1 MTLWLLFAG
10 LLVLASVFLIYPF
23 VKRGDSA
30 EGEVLQA
37 NIQIFRDQQ
46 HQLDAQLEKK
56 QINQTQYQQLLA
68 EAKQLLLNNTSEEAT
83 PAPIPS
89 EQNQAKRLLPIL
101 ILLVPFFCFAVYD
114 SIGASADQRIIQLI
128 QQASE
133 SSDKVQAAELQT
145 ELYTAIEKR
154 SQQRPDNIY
163 YWILLAKRAI
173 QQNDLAGAKYN
184 YSQAIKLSPDDGYLL
199 GQYAEILFMLAN
211 SQFTDEVLQA
221 LDKAFAI
228 DSSNPTV
235 LGLKGIQSFESQQ
248 WQLAITYWQEAQRQ
262 MDQNSATANALKAGI
277 TRAQKRLGIQPD
289 QSLVSPQV
297 EIAVSIDQS
306 IAFNPEQSVFVAL
319 VASSGT
325 PMPLAAR
332 KLRAGD
338 LPITITLSNA
348 DAVMAGYNLS
358 STSEV
363 KAVARL
369 SQSGSATPEVGDWEY
384 SINKV
389 NLASL
394 KQPLS
399 LKISRQIRS
408 KSAQK

>member
-23 VKRGDSA
+23 VKERDSA

-46 HQLDAQLEKK
+46 HQLDAQLEQK

-68 EAKQLLLNNTSEEAT
+68 EAKQLLLNNTSEET
-83 PAPIPS
+83 IPAPIPS

-101 ILLVPFFCFAVYD
+101 ILLVPCFCFAVYHA
-114 SIGASADQRIIQLI
+114 IGASADQRIIQLI

-184 YSQAIKLSPDDGYLL
+184 YAQAIKLSQDDGYLL

-235 LGLKGIQSFESQQ
+235 
-248 WQLAITYWQEAQRQ
+248 W
-262 MDQNSATANALKAGI
+262 
-277 TRAQKRLGIQPD
+277 
-289 QSLVSPQV
+289 V
-297 EIAVSIDQS
+297 
-306 IAFNPEQSVFVAL
+306 
-319 VASSGT
+319 
-325 PMPLAAR
+325 
-332 KLRAGD
+332 
-338 LPITITLSNA
+338 
-348 DAVMAGYNLS
+348 
-358 STSEV
+358 
-363 KAVARL
+363 
-369 SQSGSATPEVGDWEY
+369 
-384 SINKV
+384 
-389 NLASL
+389 
-394 KQPLS
+394 
-399 LKISRQIRS
+399 
-408 KSAQK
+408 

>member
-1 MTLWLLFAG
+1 MMLWLLIAG
-10 LLVLASVFLIYPF
+10 LLVLASIFLIYPF
-23 VKRGDSA
+23 VKAEHSA

-46 HQLDAQLEKK
+46 YQLDAQLEQK
-56 QINQTQYQQLLA
+56 QISQAQYQQLLA
-68 EAKQLLLNNTSEEAT
+68 EAKQLLLSNTGEQTTEQATSSERR
-83 PAPIPS
+83 
-89 EQNQAKRLLPIL
+89 QAKGLLPVL
-101 ILLVPFFCFAVYD
+101 IILVPCFCFAVYH

-133 SSDKVQAAELQT
+133 SSDKLQVVELQT
-145 ELYTAIEKR
+145 KLYKAIEKR
-154 SQQRPDNIY
+154 AQQRPDNIY

-211 SQFTDEVLQA
+211 SQFTDEVLLA

-235 LGLKGIQSFESQQ
+235 LGLKGIQSFENQQ

-262 MDQNSATANALKAGI
+262 MDQTSATANALKAGI
-277 TRAQKRLGIQPD
+277 ARAQKRLGIQPD
-289 QSLVSPQV
+289 QAVVSPQV

-319 VASSGT
+319 VATSGA

-358 STSEV
+358 SASKV

-369 SQSGSATPEVGDWEY
+369 SQSGSATPEVGDWEDSVNPINLSTDNR
-384 SINKV
+384 SI
-389 NLASL
+389 SL
-394 KQPLS
+394 Q
-399 LKISRQIRS
+399 ISRQIVID
-408 KSAQK
+408 

>member
-1 MTLWLLFAG
+1 MMLWVLIAG
-10 LLVLASVFLIYPF
+10 LLVFASIFLIYPF
-23 VKRGDSA
+23 VKADHSA

-46 HQLDAQLEKK
+46 YQLDAQLEQK
-56 QINQTQYQQLLA
+56 QISQAQYQQLLA
-68 EAKQLLLNNTSEEAT
+68 EAKQLLLSNTGEQTTEKPVSSERR
-83 PAPIPS
+83 
-89 EQNQAKRLLPIL
+89 QAKGLLPVL
-101 ILLVPFFCFAVYD
+101 IILVPCFCFAVYS
-114 SIGASADQRIIQLI
+114 SIGASADQRILQLI
-128 QQASE
+128 QQASV
-133 SSDKVQAAELQT
+133 SSDITKAAELQT
-145 ELYTAIEKR
+145 ELYTAVEKR
-154 SQQRPDNIY
+154 AQQRPENIY

-184 YSQAIKLSPDDGYLL
+184 YAQAIKLSPDDGYLL

-211 SQFTDEVLQA
+211 SQFTDEVLIA

-277 TRAQKRLGIQPD
+277 ARAQKRLGIQPD
-289 QSLVSPQV
+289 QAVVSPQV

-319 VASSGT
+319 VATSGA

-348 DAVMAGYNLS
+348 DAVMASYNLS
-358 STSEV
+358 SASEV

-369 SQSGSATPEVGDWEY
+369 SQSGSATPQTGDWEDSVNPINLSAENISV
-384 SINKV
+384 SI
-389 NLASL
+389 
-394 KQPLS
+394 Q
-399 LKISRQIRS
+399 ISRQIVID
-408 KSAQK
+408 

>member
-1 MTLWLLFAG
+1 MMLWLLIAG
-10 LLVLASVFLIYPF
+10 LLVLASIFLIIPF
-23 VKRGDSA
+23 VKAEHSA

-37 NIQIFRDQQ
+37 NVQIFRDQQ
-46 HQLDAQLEKK
+46 HQLDAQLEQK
-56 QINQTQYQQLLA
+56 QISQAQYQQLLA
-68 EAKQLLLNNTSEEAT
+68 EAKQLLLSNTGEQTTEQATSSERR
-83 PAPIPS
+83 
-89 EQNQAKRLLPIL
+89 QAKGLLPVL
-101 ILLVPFFCFAVYD
+101 IIMVPCFCFAVYH

-133 SSDKVQAAELQT
+133 SSDKLQVVELQT
-145 ELYTAIEKR
+145 KLYKAIEKR
-154 SQQRPDNIY
+154 AQQRPDNIY

-211 SQFTDEVLQA
+211 SQFTDEVLLA

-235 LGLKGIQSFESQQ
+235 LGLKGIQSFENQQ

-262 MDQNSATANALKAGI
+262 MDQTSATANALKAGI
-277 TRAQKRLGIQPD
+277 ARAQKRLGIQPD
-289 QSLVSPQV
+289 QAVVSPQV
-297 EIAVSIDQS
+297 EIAISIDQS

-319 VASSGT
+319 VATSGA

-358 STSEV
+358 SASEV

-369 SQSGSATPEVGDWEY
+369 SQSGSATPQAGDWEDSVNPINLGANNR
-384 SINKV
+384 SI
-389 NLASL
+389 SL
-394 KQPLS
+394 Q
-399 LKISRQIRS
+399 ISRQIVTD
-408 KSAQK
+408 

>member
-1 MTLWLLFAG
+1 MMLWLLIAG
-10 LLVLASVFLIYPF
+10 LLVLASIFLIIPF
-23 VKRGDSA
+23 VKAEHSA

-37 NIQIFRDQQ
+37 NVQIFRDQQ
-46 HQLDAQLEKK
+46 HQLDAQLEQK
-56 QINQTQYQQLLA
+56 QISQAQYQQLLA
-68 EAKQLLLNNTSEEAT
+68 EAKQLLLSNTGEQTTEQATSSERR
-83 PAPIPS
+83 
-89 EQNQAKRLLPIL
+89 QAKGLLPVL
-101 ILLVPFFCFAVYD
+101 IIMVPCFCFAVYH

-133 SSDKVQAAELQT
+133 SSDKLQVVELQT
-145 ELYTAIEKR
+145 KLYKAIEKR
-154 SQQRPDNIY
+154 AQQRPDNIY

-211 SQFTDEVLQA
+211 SQFTDEVLLA

-235 LGLKGIQSFESQQ
+235 LGLKGIQSFENQQ

-262 MDQNSATANALKAGI
+262 MDQTSATANALKAGI
-277 TRAQKRLGIQPD
+277 ARAQKRLGIQPD
-289 QSLVSPQV
+289 QAVVSPQV
-297 EIAVSIDQS
+297 EIAISIDQS

-319 VASSGT
+319 VATSGA

-358 STSEV
+358 SASEV

-369 SQSGSATPEVGDWEY
+369 SQSGLATPQAGDWEDSVNPINLGANNR
-384 SINKV
+384 SI
-389 NLASL
+389 SL
-394 KQPLS
+394 Q
-399 LKISRQIRS
+399 ISRQIVTD
-408 KSAQK
+408 

>member
-1 MTLWLLFAG
+1 MMLWLLIAG
-10 LLVLASVFLIYPF
+10 LLVLASIFLIIPF
-23 VKRGDSA
+23 VKAEHSA

-37 NIQIFRDQQ
+37 NVQIFRDQQ
-46 HQLDAQLEKK
+46 HQLDAQLEQK
-56 QINQTQYQQLLA
+56 QISQAQYQQLLA
-68 EAKQLLLNNTSEEAT
+68 EAKQLLLSNTGEQTTEQATSSERR
-83 PAPIPS
+83 
-89 EQNQAKRLLPIL
+89 QAKGLLPVL
-101 ILLVPFFCFAVYD
+101 IIMVPCFCFAVYH

-133 SSDKVQAAELQT
+133 SSDKLQVVDLQAK
-145 ELYTAIEKR
+145 LYKAIEKR
-154 SQQRPDNIY
+154 AQQRPDNIY

-211 SQFTDEVLQA
+211 SQFTDEVLLA

-235 LGLKGIQSFESQQ
+235 LGLKGIQSFENQQ

-262 MDQNSATANALKAGI
+262 MDQTSATANALKAGI
-277 TRAQKRLGIQPD
+277 ARAQKRLGIQPD
-289 QSLVSPQV
+289 QAVVSPQV
-297 EIAVSIDQS
+297 EIAISIDQS

-319 VASSGT
+319 VATSGA

-348 DAVMAGYNLS
+348 DAVMLGYNLS
-358 STSEV
+358 SASEV

-369 SQSGSATPEVGDWEY
+369 SQSGSATPQAGDWEDSVNPINLGANNR
-384 SINKV
+384 SI
-389 NLASL
+389 SL
-394 KQPLS
+394 Q
-399 LKISRQIRS
+399 ISRQIVTD
-408 KSAQK
+408 

>member
-1 MTLWLLFAG
+1 MMLWLLIAG
-10 LLVLASVFLIYPF
+10 LLVLASIFLIYPF
-23 VKRGDSA
+23 VKADHSA

-46 HQLDAQLEKK
+46 YQLDAQLEQK
-56 QINQTQYQQLLA
+56 QISQAQYQQLLA
-68 EAKQLLLNNTSEEAT
+68 EAKQLLLSNTGEQTTEKPVSSERR
-83 PAPIPS
+83 
-89 EQNQAKRLLPIL
+89 QAKGLLPVL
-101 ILLVPFFCFAVYD
+101 IILVPCFCFAVY
-114 SIGASADQRIIQLI
+114 SSTGASADQRILQLI
-128 QQASE
+128 QQASV
-133 SSDKVQAAELQT
+133 SSDITKAAELQA
-145 ELYTAIEKR
+145 ELYTAVEKR
-154 SQQRPDNIY
+154 AQQRPDNIY

-184 YSQAIKLSPDDGYLL
+184 YAQAIKLSPDDGYLL

-211 SQFTDEVLQA
+211 SQFTDEVLIA

-277 TRAQKRLGIQPD
+277 ARAQKHLGIQPD
-289 QSLVSPQV
+289 QAVVSPQV

-319 VASSGT
+319 VAPSGA

-358 STSEV
+358 SASEV

-369 SQSGSATPEVGDWEY
+369 SQSGSATPQTGDWEDSVNPINLSAENISV
-384 SINKV
+384 SI
-389 NLASL
+389 L
-394 KQPLS
+394 
-399 LKISRQIRS
+399 ISRQIVID
-408 KSAQK
+408 

>member
-1 MTLWLLFAG
+1 MMLWLLIAG
-10 LLVLASVFLIYPF
+10 LLVLASIFLIYPF
-23 VKRGDSA
+23 VKADHSA

-46 HQLDAQLEKK
+46 YQLDAQLEQK
-56 QINQTQYQQLLA
+56 QISQAQYQQLLA
-68 EAKQLLLNNTSEEAT
+68 EAKQLLLSNTGEQTTEQPVSSERR
-83 PAPIPS
+83 
-89 EQNQAKRLLPIL
+89 QAKGLLPVL
-101 ILLVPFFCFAVYD
+101 IILVPCFCFAVYS
-114 SIGASADQRIIQLI
+114 SIGASADQRILQLI
-128 QQASE
+128 QQASV
-133 SSDKVQAAELQT
+133 SSDITKAAELQA
-145 ELYTAIEKR
+145 ELYTAVEKR
-154 SQQRPDNIY
+154 AQQRPDNIY

-184 YSQAIKLSPDDGYLL
+184 YAQAIKLSPDDGYLL

-211 SQFTDEVLQA
+211 SQFTDEVLIA

-277 TRAQKRLGIQPD
+277 ARAQKRLGIQPD
-289 QSLVSPQV
+289 QAVVSPQV

-319 VASSGT
+319 VATSGA

-338 LPITITLSNA
+338 LPVTITLSNA

-358 STSEV
+358 SASEV

-369 SQSGSATPEVGDWEY
+369 SQSGSATPQTGDWEDSVNPINLSTENISV
-384 SINKV
+384 SI
-389 NLASL
+389 
-394 KQPLS
+394 Q
-399 LKISRQIRS
+399 ISRQIVID
-408 KSAQK
+408 

>member
-1 MTLWLLFAG
+1 MMLWLLIAG
-10 LLVLASVFLIYPF
+10 LLVLASIFLIYPF
-23 VKRGDSA
+23 VKADHSA
-30 EGEVLQA
+30 EGEVLKA

-46 HQLDAQLEKK
+46 YQLDAQLEQK
-56 QINQTQYQQLLA
+56 QISQAQYQQLLA
-68 EAKQLLLNNTSEEAT
+68 EAKQLLLSNTGEQTTEKPVSSERR
-83 PAPIPS
+83 
-89 EQNQAKRLLPIL
+89 QAKGLLPVL
-101 ILLVPFFCFAVYD
+101 IILVPCFCFAVYS
-114 SIGASADQRIIQLI
+114 SIGASADQRILQLI
-128 QQASE
+128 QQASV
-133 SSDKVQAAELQT
+133 SSDITKAAELQT
-145 ELYTAIEKR
+145 ELYTAVEKR
-154 SQQRPDNIY
+154 AQQRPDNIY

-184 YSQAIKLSPDDGYLL
+184 YAQAIKLSPDDGYLL

-211 SQFTDEVLQA
+211 SQFTDEVLLA

-277 TRAQKRLGIQPD
+277 ARAQKRLGIQPD
-289 QSLVSPQV
+289 QAVVSPQV

-319 VASSGT
+319 VATSGA

-358 STSEV
+358 SASEV

-369 SQSGSATPEVGDWEY
+369 SQSGSATPQTGDWEDSVNPINLSAENISV
-384 SINKV
+384 SI
-389 NLASL
+389 
-394 KQPLS
+394 Q
-399 LKISRQIRS
+399 ISRQIVID
-408 KSAQK
+408 

>member
-1 MTLWLLFAG
+1 MMLWLLIAG
-10 LLVLASVFLIYPF
+10 LLVLASIFLIYPF
-23 VKRGDSA
+23 VKAEHSA

-46 HQLDAQLEKK
+46 YQLDAQLEQK
-56 QINQTQYQQLLA
+56 QISQAQYQQLLA
-68 EAKQLLLNNTSEEAT
+68 EAKQLLLSNTGEQTTEQPVSSERR
-83 PAPIPS
+83 
-89 EQNQAKRLLPIL
+89 QAKGLLPVL
-101 ILLVPFFCFAVYD
+101 IILVPCFCFAVYS
-114 SIGASADQRIIQLI
+114 SIGASADQRILQLI
-128 QQASE
+128 QQASV
-133 SSDKVQAAELQT
+133 SSDITKAAELQT
-145 ELYTAIEKR
+145 ELYTALEKR
-154 SQQRPDNIY
+154 AQQRPDNIY

-184 YSQAIKLSPDDGYLL
+184 YAQAIKLSPDDGYLL

-211 SQFTDEVLQA
+211 SQFTDEVLLA

-277 TRAQKRLGIQPD
+277 ARAQKRLGIQPD
-289 QSLVSPQV
+289 QAVVSPQV

-319 VASSGT
+319 VATSGA

-358 STSEV
+358 SASEV

-369 SQSGSATPEVGDWEY
+369 SQSGSATPQTGDWEDSVNPINLSAENISV
-384 SINKV
+384 SI
-389 NLASL
+389 
-394 KQPLS
+394 Q
-399 LKISRQIRS
+399 ISRQIVID
-408 KSAQK
+408 

>member
-1 MTLWLLFAG
+1 MMLWLLIAG
-10 LLVLASVFLIYPF
+10 LLVLASIFLIYPF
-23 VKRGDSA
+23 VKADHSA

-46 HQLDAQLEKK
+46 YQLDAQLEQK
-56 QINQTQYQQLLA
+56 QISQAQYQQLLA
-68 EAKQLLLNNTSEEAT
+68 EAKQLLLSNTGEQTTEKPVSSERR
-83 PAPIPS
+83 
-89 EQNQAKRLLPIL
+89 QAKGLLPVL
-101 ILLVPFFCFAVYD
+101 IILVPCFCFAVYS
-114 SIGASADQRIIQLI
+114 SIGASADQRILQLI
-128 QQASE
+128 QQASV
-133 SSDKVQAAELQT
+133 SSDITKAAELQT
-145 ELYTAIEKR
+145 ELYTAVEKR
-154 SQQRPDNIY
+154 AQQRPDNIY

-184 YSQAIKLSPDDGYLL
+184 YAQAIKLSPDDGYLL

-211 SQFTDEVLQA
+211 SQFTDEVLLA

-235 LGLKGIQSFESQQ
+235 LGLKGIQSFENQQ

-262 MDQNSATANALKAGI
+262 MDQTSATANALKVGI
-277 TRAQKRLGIQPD
+277 ARAQKRLGIQPD
-289 QSLVSPQV
+289 QAVVSPQV

-319 VASSGT
+319 VATSGA

-358 STSEV
+358 SASEV

-369 SQSGSATPEVGDWEY
+369 SQSGSATPQTGDWEDSVNPINLSAENISV
-384 SINKV
+384 SI
-389 NLASL
+389 
-394 KQPLS
+394 Q
-399 LKISRQIRS
+399 ISRQIVID
-408 KSAQK
+408 

>member
-1 MTLWLLFAG
+1 MMLWLLIAG
-10 LLVLASVFLIYPF
+10 LLVLASIFLIIPF
-23 VKRGDSA
+23 VKAEHSA

-37 NIQIFRDQQ
+37 NVQIFRDQQ
-46 HQLDAQLEKK
+46 HQLDAQLEQK
-56 QINQTQYQQLLA
+56 QISQVQYQQLLA
-68 EAKQLLLNNTSEEAT
+68 EAKQLLLSNTGEQTAEQATSSERR
-83 PAPIPS
+83 
-89 EQNQAKRLLPIL
+89 QAKGLLPVL
-101 ILLVPFFCFAVYD
+101 IIMVPCFCFAVYH

-133 SSDKVQAAELQT
+133 SSDKLQVVELQT
-145 ELYTAIEKR
+145 KLYKAIEKR
-154 SQQRPDNIY
+154 AQQRPDNIY

-211 SQFTDEVLQA
+211 SQFTDEVLLA

-235 LGLKGIQSFESQQ
+235 LGLKGIQSFENQQ

-262 MDQNSATANALKAGI
+262 MDQTSATANALKAGI
-277 TRAQKRLGIQPD
+277 ARAQKRLGIQPD
-289 QSLVSPQV
+289 QAVVSPQV
-297 EIAVSIDQS
+297 EIAISIDQS

-319 VASSGT
+319 VATSGA

-358 STSEV
+358 SASEV

-369 SQSGSATPEVGDWEY
+369 SQSGSATPEVGDWEDSVNPINLSTDNR
-384 SINKV
+384 SI
-389 NLASL
+389 SL
-394 KQPLS
+394 Q
-399 LKISRQIRS
+399 ISRQIVTD
-408 KSAQK
+408 